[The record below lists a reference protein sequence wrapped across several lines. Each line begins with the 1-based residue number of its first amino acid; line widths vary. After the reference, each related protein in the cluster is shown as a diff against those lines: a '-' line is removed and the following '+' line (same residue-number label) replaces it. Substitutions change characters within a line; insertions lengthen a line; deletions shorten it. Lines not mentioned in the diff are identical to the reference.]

1 MKIQYTF
8 LLNIISKS
16 INVKLTYQNIVLYKK
31 QLCENNKIF
40 ISE

>member
-8 LLNIISKS
+8 HLNIISKS

-31 QLCENNKIF
+31 QLC
-40 ISE
+40 